1 MADENH
7 RATSA
12 PPVYSTTEGLSSIL
26 SHCIQSHPWLYEQT
40 NLWKR
45 VHHCDYY
52 AFAVAEIRH
61 CQDNR
66 IDYLTLVF
74 RSLKTSWAFSVAS
87 SVEGS
92 FWSYLDTDFSTLRF
106 FPDTASNRENQEVR
120 PLADLMKTQGRCSA
134 KTWGFL
140 LRASYNENLHK
151 CQHCD
156 PHFLRALVN
165 FLCPT
170 ISRYLIFSSMV

>member
-74 RSLKTSWAFSVAS
+74 RSLKTSWTFSVAS

-106 FPDTASNRENQEVR
+106 FPDAASNRGIRKSDHSQICWRNRDAALRKLEVSYCE
-120 PLADLMKTQGRCSA
+120 PVAMKTFTNVNTMIRIFYEHWSI
-134 KTWGFL
+134 FYV
-140 LRASYNENLHK
+140 LRFPS
-151 CQHCD
+151 
-156 PHFLRALVN
+156 
-165 FLCPT
+165 
-170 ISRYLIFSSMV
+170 ISSSRP